1 MNTTL
6 VHLSTILLLLLQY
19 ITTVHSASCSSS
31 IAYTCNTRGISATQR
46 LTLTV
51 TNHDNTNYDATVIF
65 HWQGLDNNLGSKT
78 YVTEQGVEVG
88 DAHTFGEHGT
98 YYFGYTVQ
106 YGKEVGCADRTRY
119 YIVSYPSSSEDCSFD
134 NYEGSNVPTRM
145 ISDVSICLVC
155 LFVLF
160 SFYVLFCLFVRQ
172 VMH

>member
-1 MNTTL
+1 MSTTL
-6 VHLSTILLLLLQY
+6 VHLSTIILLLLQY
-19 ITTVHSASCSSS
+19 ITTVYSASCSTS

-51 TNHDNTNYDATVIF
+51 TNHDDTNYDATIIF

-88 DAHTFGEHGT
+88 DAHTFGEYGT

-106 YGKEVGCADRTRY
+106 YGEEVGCADRTRY
-119 YIVSYPSSSEDCSFD
+119 YIVSYPSSSEDCFFD

-145 ISDVSICLVC
+145 ISDVSSILCCFILFSF

-160 SFYVLFCLFVRQ
+160 ICLASYVF
-172 VMH
+172 